1 MTYGK
6 NGKCYTIPNEE
17 IEKLQAK
24 LKIPFGEAVEV
35 WLTDHDLEVNEE
47 QELLNK
53 TASTVEREKTQGA
66 KRKQTKPRTVKI
78 SDEKQALFHSILENI
93 DRCGGVE
100 HENVRILKENKLI
113 EVKIG
118 EKIFKIDIIEQRP
131 KKN

>member
-6 NGKCYTIPNEE
+6 NGKRYTIPNEE
-17 IEKLQAK
+17 IEKLQTK

-35 WLTDHDLEVNEE
+35 WLTDHDLEENEE
-47 QELLNK
+47 QVLLNK
-53 TASTVEREKTQGA
+53 KATAVERDKVSTG

-78 SDEKQALFHSILENI
+78 SDEKQALFKSILENI
-93 DRCGGVE
+93 DRCEYVE
-100 HENVRILKENKLI
+100 RENVTVLKENKLI